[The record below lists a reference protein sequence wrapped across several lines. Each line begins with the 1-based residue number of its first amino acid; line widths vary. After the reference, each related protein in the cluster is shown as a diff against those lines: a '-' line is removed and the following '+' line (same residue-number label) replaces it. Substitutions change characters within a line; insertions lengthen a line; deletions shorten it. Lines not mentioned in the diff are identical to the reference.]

1 MKMLLPQML
10 SAIKECVQVEGLS
23 LPDGPVT
30 TMYRAEINGVVYY
43 SRQYQRVK
51 KRNSYTFS
59 YLFGSERLKCFGF
72 IECFVFI
79 HNRVIAVFK
88 RIHPLQVTCHE
99 HFQLTCPSSC
109 SHIIPVS
116 VCSSDSFGAI
126 FASKIVQKC
135 LFIECSSYQYV
146 VFFPTSV
153 LFDKVCF
160 LYVCLSLRSGLDT
173 SHAFS
178 KTYFFKTS
186 WNLSCRRPASRNF
199 MFRCAAL

>member
-1 MKMLLPQML
+1 MSPGISILGGVTLKMLLPQML

-59 YLFGSERLKCFGF
+59 YLFGSEHLKCFGF

-146 VFFPTSV
+146 GFFPTSV
-153 LFDKVCF
+153 LFD
-160 LYVCLSLRSGLDT
+160 
-173 SHAFS
+173 
-178 KTYFFKTS
+178 
-186 WNLSCRRPASRNF
+186 
-199 MFRCAAL
+199 